1 MKTKLL
7 KHRKVL
13 ISLICM
19 FALIILFIIFKKQL
33 GNLILNDDE
42 RYIRSCIYKIEE
54 DCDKSISIEDVKY
67 YKYAFIDSGN
77 STSMVTM
84 TYLDLY
90 LSDNIV
96 AECNGGYEGNNID
109 DLDYNF
115 YTYYGDPID
124 LDKYGLLKVGLSG
137 EYVEGTED
145 ASYEICR
152 DITSLKKEKRER
164 YKNCNKQNNF
174 SLWKIKLFS

>member
-67 YKYAFIDSGN
+67 YKYAFIDSDN

-137 EYVEGTED
+137 EYIEGTED
-145 ASYEICR
+145 TSYEICR